1 MNFFQSFK
9 NLFFSNRFE
18 SAKNSPVRAP
28 IAYRA
33 PVDAGKELAPNTRL
47 ALISVMRDLYAN
59 NGFIRDIVAANDIY
73 SVGDG
78 ITPQAST
85 AFPEWNTAAE
95 DLFERW
101 SKNVD
106 LRGMFTLAEATSLA
120 SQRLDVDGEF
130 YVVKHIDALGNPRL
144 EFLEAHRCDAD
155 FNDESKNI
163 FQGIRFNLAGKPLA
177 YFFNDN
183 LGRREIDAKFVIHG
197 FIPETFSS
205 VHGLPMLQHAAN
217 SVRDTKEIL
226 ALVIAR
232 AKLQNSIALK
242 ASGERVVTQGSGG
255 LVDIPTARRVSGS
268 GDADNKDSAAEAAAE
283 AARRA
288 DALKAI
294 IPAKVA
300 ALLPEESIESFTPD
314 APSTEMLNALGIL
327 DRRSCGGVL
336 PPDFFDPSKIGGAS
350 TRLVVSKAAR
360 HFGRRQTHLINIFL
374 RPVWRFVI
382 ANAIN
387 TGKLQAVPGC
397 FECEWNCPRSITVDA
412 GREAAQD
419 RADVEGGFCSLEEY
433 FAARGRN
440 LRKEQDRIRAGK
452 EFLQQIK
459 L

>member
-1 MNFFQSFK
+1 MNFFNSVK
-9 NLFFSNRFE
+9 NFLFSNRFE

-28 IAYRA
+28 IAYRE
-33 PVDAGKELAPNTRL
+33 PVDAFKELSPSTRR

-85 AFPEWNTAAE
+85 DSPEWNVAAE
-95 DLFERW
+95 ELFEQW
-101 SKNVD
+101 SKSVD

-120 SQRLDVDGEF
+120 SQRLDIDGEF
-130 YVVKHIDALGNPRL
+130 FTVKHLDAAGNPRL
-144 EFLEAHRCDAD
+144 EFLEAQRCDAD
-155 FNDESKNI
+155 FTDESQNI
-163 FQGIRFNLAGKPLA
+163 VQGIRFDLSGKPIA
-177 YFFNDN
+177 YFFKDS
-183 LGRREIDAKFVIHG
+183 LGRREIDAKFVIHS

-205 VHGLPMLQHAAN
+205 IHGLPMLQHAAN

-242 ASGERVVTQGSGG
+242 ASGERAVTQGTGG
-255 LVDIPTARRVSGS
+255 LIDIPTARRNTAGN
-268 GDADNKDSAAEAAAE
+268 DAAVAAAD

-314 APSTEMLNALGIL
+314 APSAEMLNALGIL

-336 PPDFFDPSKIGGAS
+336 PPDFFDPTKIGGAS

-382 ANAIN
+382 ANAISS
-387 TGKLQAVPGC
+387 GKLAAVDGC

-440 LRKEQDRIRAGK
+440 LRKERDRIRSGK
-452 EFLQQIK
+452 EFLNG
-459 L
+459 LNNES